1 MRINKTANTMKKMML
16 LATAFVL
23 VALSVSAQQAETFPS
38 YIEVN
43 GVAEKEIAPNEIYL
57 SITINERDSKGKI
70 SIDEQQRDMVAVL
83 KKLGVKPAEQLKMLD
98 LTSSYFKRGNALA
111 KAQYEL
117 KLSSATEVAR
127 VWRALDELGISQVT
141 VQKVSHTDIETLKA
155 EVRADAMR
163 AARDNA
169 RALAEAIDQKAGKCF
184 WIADYS
190 SPVRTT
196 YAVANMKARGVME
209 ESVSFDAMVEEEGLE
224 FQTINLQHRVQA
236 KFVLE

>member
-1 MRINKTANTMKKMML
+1 MKKMML
-16 LATAFVL
+16 VLAALMV
-23 VALSVSAQQAETFPS
+23 VAASASAQQTEAFPS
-38 YIEVN
+38 YIEVT
-43 GVAEKEIAPNEIYL
+43 GVAEKEVAPNEIYL

-70 SIDEQQRDMVAVL
+70 SVDEQQREMLAAL
-83 KKLGVKPAEQLKMLD
+83 KKLGVKPDSQLKMVD

-117 KLSSATEVAR
+117 KLGSAVEVAK
-127 VWRALDELGISQVT
+127 VWRALDGLGISQVT
-141 VQKVSHTDIETLKA
+141 VTKVSHTDLEKFKA
-155 EVRADAMR
+155 ETRTEAIR

-190 SPVRTT
+190 SPVRTV
-196 YAVANMKARGVME
+196 YAAANLKSR
-209 ESVSFDAMVEEEGLE
+209 AMVEEASFDAVVEKEGLE

>member
-1 MRINKTANTMKKMML
+1 MKKMML
-16 LATAFVL
+16 VLAAL
-23 VALSVSAQQAETFPS
+23 VVVAASASAQQTEAFPS
-38 YIEVN
+38 YIEVT
-43 GVAEKEIAPNEIYL
+43 GVAEKEVAPNEIYL

-70 SIDEQQRDMVAVL
+70 SVDEQQREMLAAL
-83 KKLGVKPAEQLKMLD
+83 KKLGVKPDSQLKMVD

-117 KLSSATEVAR
+117 KLGSAVEVAK
-127 VWRALDELGISQVT
+127 VWRALDGLGISQVT
-141 VQKVSHTDIETLKA
+141 VQKVSHTDLEKYKA
-155 EVRADAMR
+155 ETRTEAIR

-190 SPVRTT
+190 SPVRTV
-196 YAVANMKARGVME
+196 YAAANLKSRAMVE
-209 ESVSFDAMVEEEGLE
+209 EASFDAVVEEEGLE

>member
-1 MRINKTANTMKKMML
+1 MIF
-16 LATAFVL
+16 LAAAFVL
-23 VALSVSAQQAETFPS
+23 VALSVSAQQTETFPS

-43 GVAEKEIAPNEIYL
+43 GVAEREVAPNEIYL

-83 KKLGVKPAEQLKMLD
+83 KKLGVKPAEQLKMMD

-117 KLSSATEVAR
+117 KLTSAVEVAR

>member
-1 MRINKTANTMKKMML
+1 MIFLM
-16 LATAFVL
+16 ATL
-23 VALSVSAQQAETFPS
+23 VALATTASAQPTETFPS

-43 GVAEKEIAPNEIYL
+43 GVAEREVAPNEIYL

-70 SIDEQQRDMVAVL
+70 SIDEQQREMVAVL
-83 KKLGVKPAEQLKMLD
+83 KKLGVKPAEQLKMQD
-98 LTSSYFKRGNALA
+98 LTSSYFKRGNALT

-117 KLSSATEVAR
+117 KLTSAVEVAS

-141 VQKVSHTDIETLKA
+141 VQKVSHTDIEALKA

-190 SPVRTT
+190 SPVKTT

-224 FQTINLQHRVQA
+224 FQTISLQHRVQA

>member
-1 MRINKTANTMKKMML
+1 MKKMMFL
-16 LATAFVL
+16 LAAMV
-23 VALSVSAQQAETFPS
+23 VALSASAQQVEAFPS
-38 YIEVN
+38 YIEVT
-43 GVAEKEIAPNEIYL
+43 GVAEKEVAPNEIFL

-70 SIDEQQRDMVAVL
+70 SIDEQQREMLAAL
-83 KKLGVKPAEQLKMLD
+83 KKLGVKADEQLKMVD

-117 KLSSATEVAR
+117 KLGSAAEVAK
-127 VWRALDELGISQVT
+127 VWRALDGLGISQVT
-141 VQKVSHTDIETLKA
+141 VQKVSHSDLEKFKA
-155 EVRADAMR
+155 ETRSEAIR

-169 RALAEAIDQKAGKCF
+169 RALAEAINQKAGKCF

-190 SPVRTT
+190 SPVRTV
-196 YAVANMKARGVME
+196 YAAANLKSRAMAE
-209 ESVSFDAMVEEEGLE
+209 ETSFDAVVEEEGLE

>member
-1 MRINKTANTMKKMML
+1 MKKMIF
-16 LATAFVL
+16 LAAAFVL

-117 KLSSATEVAR
+117 KLTSAVEVAR

>member
-1 MRINKTANTMKKMML
+1 MKKMML

-43 GVAEKEIAPNEIYL
+43 GVAEREVAPNEIYL

-127 VWRALDELGISQVT
+127 VWRALDELDISQVT

-209 ESVSFDAMVEEEGLE
+209 ESVSFDAMVKEEGLE

>member
-1 MRINKTANTMKKMML
+1 MKKMIF
-16 LATAFVL
+16 LAAAFVL

-117 KLSSATEVAR
+117 KLTSAVEVAH

-141 VQKVSHTDIETLKA
+141 VQKVSHTDIETFKK

-209 ESVSFDAMVEEEGLE
+209 ESASFDAIVEEEGLE

>member
-1 MRINKTANTMKKMML
+1 MKKMIF

-117 KLSSATEVAR
+117 KLTSAVEVAR
-127 VWRALDELGISQVT
+127 VWRSLDELGISQVT
-141 VQKVSHTDIETLKA
+141 VQKVSHTDIETFKK

-169 RALAEAIDQKAGKCF
+169 RALAEAINQKAGKCF

-190 SPVRTT
+190 SPVKTT
-196 YAVANMKARGVME
+196 FAVANMKARGVME

>member
-1 MRINKTANTMKKMML
+1 MKKMML
-16 LATAFVL
+16 VLAALMV
-23 VALSVSAQQAETFPS
+23 VAASASAQQTEAFPS
-38 YIEVN
+38 YIEVT

-70 SIDEQQRDMVAVL
+70 SVDEQQREMLAAL
-83 KKLGVKPAEQLKMLD
+83 KKLGVKPDSQLKMVD

-117 KLSSATEVAR
+117 KLGSAVEVAK
-127 VWRALDELGISQVT
+127 VWRALDGLGISQVT
-141 VQKVSHTDIETLKA
+141 VTKVSHTDLEKFKA
-155 EVRADAMR
+155 ETRTEAIR

-190 SPVRTT
+190 SPVRTV
-196 YAVANMKARGVME
+196 YAAANLKSRAMVE
-209 ESVSFDAMVEEEGLE
+209 EASFDAVVEEEGLE

>member
-1 MRINKTANTMKKMML
+1 MIF
-16 LATAFVL
+16 LAAAFVL

-117 KLSSATEVAR
+117 KLTSAVEVAR

-141 VQKVSHTDIETLKA
+141 VQKVSHTDIETFKK

-190 SPVRTT
+190 SPVKTT
-196 YAVANMKARGVME
+196 FAVANMKARGVME

>member
-1 MRINKTANTMKKMML
+1 MKKMTFL
-16 LATAFVL
+16 LAAMV
-23 VALSVSAQQAETFPS
+23 VALSASAQQVEAFPS
-38 YIEVN
+38 YIEVT
-43 GVAEKEIAPNEIYL
+43 GVAEKEVAPNEIFL

-70 SIDEQQRDMVAVL
+70 SIDEQQREMLAAL
-83 KKLGVKPAEQLKMLD
+83 KKLGVKADEQLKMVD

-117 KLSSATEVAR
+117 KLGSAAEVAK
-127 VWRALDELGISQVT
+127 VWRALDGLGISQVT
-141 VQKVSHTDIETLKA
+141 VQKVSHSDLEKFKA
-155 EVRADAMR
+155 ETRSEAIR

-190 SPVRTT
+190 SPVRTV
-196 YAVANMKARGVME
+196 YAAANLKSRAMAE
-209 ESVSFDAMVEEEGLE
+209 ETSFDAVVEEEGLE

>member
-1 MRINKTANTMKKMML
+1 MKKMML
-16 LATAFVL
+16 VLATLMV
-23 VALSVSAQQAETFPS
+23 VAASASAQQTEAFPS
-38 YIEVN
+38 YIEVT
-43 GVAEKEIAPNEIYL
+43 GVAEKEVAPNEIYL

-70 SIDEQQRDMVAVL
+70 SVDEQQREMLAAL
-83 KKLGVKPAEQLKMLD
+83 KKLGVKPDSQLKMVD

-117 KLSSATEVAR
+117 KLGSAVEVAK
-127 VWRALDELGISQVT
+127 VWRALDGLGISQVT
-141 VQKVSHTDIETLKA
+141 VTKVSHTDLEKFKA
-155 EVRADAMR
+155 ETRTEAIR

-190 SPVRTT
+190 SPVRTV
-196 YAVANMKARGVME
+196 YAAANLKSRAMVE
-209 ESVSFDAMVEEEGLE
+209 EASFDAVVEEEGLE

>member
-1 MRINKTANTMKKMML
+1 MKKMIF
-16 LATAFVL
+16 LAAAFLL

-57 SITINERDSKGKI
+57 SITINERDSKGKL

-83 KKLGVKPAEQLKMLD
+83 KKLGVKPTEQLKMLD

-117 KLSSATEVAR
+117 KLTSAVEVAR

-141 VQKVSHTDIETLKA
+141 VQKVSHTDIETFKK

-190 SPVRTT
+190 SPVKTT
-196 YAVANMKARGVME
+196 FAVANMKARGVME

>member
-1 MRINKTANTMKKMML
+1 MKKMML
-16 LATAFVL
+16 VLAAL
-23 VALSVSAQQAETFPS
+23 VVVAASASAQQTEAFPS
-38 YIEVN
+38 YIEVT
-43 GVAEKEIAPNEIYL
+43 GVAEKEVAPNEIYL

-70 SIDEQQRDMVAVL
+70 SVDEQQREMLAAL
-83 KKLGVKPAEQLKMLD
+83 KKLGVKPDSQLKMVD

-117 KLSSATEVAR
+117 KLGSAVEVAK
-127 VWRALDELGISQVT
+127 VWRALDGLGISQVT
-141 VQKVSHTDIETLKA
+141 VTKVSHTELEKFKA
-155 EVRADAMR
+155 ETRTEAIR

-190 SPVRTT
+190 SPVRTV
-196 YAVANMKARGVME
+196 YAAANLKSRAMVE
-209 ESVSFDAMVEEEGLE
+209 EASFDAVVEEEGLE

>member
-1 MRINKTANTMKKMML
+1 MA
-16 LATAFVL
+16 AAFVL
-23 VALSVSAQQAETFPS
+23 VALTVSAQQAETFPS

-117 KLSSATEVAR
+117 KLTSAVEVAR

-141 VQKVSHTDIETLKA
+141 VQKVSHTDIETFKK

-196 YAVANMKARGVME
+196 YAVANMKARGIME

>member
-1 MRINKTANTMKKMML
+1 MIF
-16 LATAFVL
+16 LAAAFVL
-23 VALSVSAQQAETFPS
+23 VALSVSAQQTETFPS

-117 KLSSATEVAR
+117 KLTSAVEVTR
-127 VWRALDELGISQVT
+127 VWHALDELGISQVT
-141 VQKVSHTDIETLKA
+141 VQKVSHTDIETFKK

-190 SPVRTT
+190 SPVKTT
-196 YAVANMKARGVME
+196 FAVANMKARGVME

>member
-1 MRINKTANTMKKMML
+1 MIF
-16 LATAFVL
+16 LAAAFVL

-43 GVAEKEIAPNEIYL
+43 GVAEREVAPNEIYL

-117 KLSSATEVAR
+117 KLTSAVEVAR

-141 VQKVSHTDIETLKA
+141 VQKVSHTDIETFKK

-190 SPVRTT
+190 SPVKTT
-196 YAVANMKARGVME
+196 FAVANMKARGVME
-209 ESVSFDAMVEEEGLE
+209 ESASFDAIVEEEGLE

>member
-1 MRINKTANTMKKMML
+1 MKKMML
-16 LATAFVL
+16 VLAALMV
-23 VALSVSAQQAETFPS
+23 VAASASAQQTEAFPS
-38 YIEVN
+38 YIEVT
-43 GVAEKEIAPNEIYL
+43 GVAEKEVAPNEIYL

-70 SIDEQQRDMVAVL
+70 SVDEQQREMLAAL
-83 KKLGVKPAEQLKMLD
+83 KKLGVKPDSQLKMVD

-117 KLSSATEVAR
+117 KLGSAVEVAK
-127 VWRALDELGISQVT
+127 VWRALDGLGISQVT
-141 VQKVSHTDIETLKA
+141 VTKVSHTDLEKFKA
-155 EVRADAMR
+155 ETRTEAIR

-190 SPVRTT
+190 SPVRSV
-196 YAVANMKARGVME
+196 YAAANLKSRAMVE
-209 ESVSFDAMVEEEGLE
+209 EASFDAVVEEEGLE

>member
-1 MRINKTANTMKKMML
+1 MKKMMFL
-16 LATAFVL
+16 LAAMV
-23 VALSVSAQQAETFPS
+23 VALSASAQQIEAFPS
-38 YIEVN
+38 YIEVT
-43 GVAEKEIAPNEIYL
+43 GVAEKEVAPNEIFL

-70 SIDEQQRDMVAVL
+70 SIDEQQREMLAAL
-83 KKLGVKPAEQLKMLD
+83 KKLGVKADEQLKMVD

-117 KLSSATEVAR
+117 KLGSAAEVAK
-127 VWRALDELGISQVT
+127 VWRALDGLGISQVT
-141 VQKVSHTDIETLKA
+141 VQKVSHSDLEKFKA
-155 EVRADAMR
+155 ETRSEAIR

-190 SPVRTT
+190 SPVRTV
-196 YAVANMKARGVME
+196 YAAANLKSRAMAE
-209 ESVSFDAMVEEEGLE
+209 ETSFDAVVEEEGLE

>member
-1 MRINKTANTMKKMML
+1 MKKMML
-16 LATAFVL
+16 VLAALMV
-23 VALSVSAQQAETFPS
+23 VAASASAQQTEAFPS
-38 YIEVN
+38 YIEVT
-43 GVAEKEIAPNEIYL
+43 GVAEKEVAPNEIYL

-70 SIDEQQRDMVAVL
+70 SVDEQQREMLAAL
-83 KKLGVKPAEQLKMLD
+83 KKLGVKPDSQLKMVD

-117 KLSSATEVAR
+117 KLGSAVEVAK
-127 VWRALDELGISQVT
+127 VWRALDGLGISQVT
-141 VQKVSHTDIETLKA
+141 VTKVSHTDLEKFKA
-155 EVRADAMR
+155 ETRTEAIR

-190 SPVRTT
+190 SPVRTV
-196 YAVANMKARGVME
+196 YAAANLKSRAMVE
-209 ESVSFDAMVEEEGLE
+209 EASFDAVVEEEGLE
-224 FQTINLQHRVQA
+224 FQTIKLQHRVQA

>member
-1 MRINKTANTMKKMML
+1 MKKMML
-16 LATAFVL
+16 VLAALMV
-23 VALSVSAQQAETFPS
+23 VAASASAQQTEAFPS
-38 YIEVN
+38 YIEVT
-43 GVAEKEIAPNEIYL
+43 GVAEKEVAPNEIYL
-57 SITINERDSKGKI
+57 SITINERDSRGKI
-70 SIDEQQRDMVAVL
+70 SVDEQQREMLAAL
-83 KKLGVKPAEQLKMLD
+83 KKLGVKPDSQLKMVD

-117 KLSSATEVAR
+117 KLGSAVEVAK
-127 VWRALDELGISQVT
+127 VWRVLDGLGISQVT
-141 VQKVSHTDIETLKA
+141 VTKVSHTDLEKFKA
-155 EVRADAMR
+155 ETRTEAIR

-190 SPVRTT
+190 SPVRTV
-196 YAVANMKARGVME
+196 YAAANLKSRAMVE
-209 ESVSFDAMVEEEGLE
+209 EASFDAVVEEEGLE

>member
-1 MRINKTANTMKKMML
+1 MKKMML

-43 GVAEKEIAPNEIYL
+43 GVAEREVAPNEIYL

-196 YAVANMKARGVME
+196 YAVANMKARSFME
-209 ESVSFDAMVEEEGLE
+209 ESVSFDAIVEEEGLE

>member
-1 MRINKTANTMKKMML
+1 MKKMIF
-16 LATAFVL
+16 LAAAFVL

-43 GVAEKEIAPNEIYL
+43 GVAEREVAPNEIYL

-83 KKLGVKPAEQLKMLD
+83 KKLGVKPAEQLKMMD

-117 KLSSATEVAR
+117 KLTSAVEVAR

-141 VQKVSHTDIETLKA
+141 VQKVSHTDIETFKK

-190 SPVRTT
+190 SPVKTT
-196 YAVANMKARGVME
+196 FAVANMKARGVME
-209 ESVSFDAMVEEEGLE
+209 ESVSFDAMVEEEGLD

>member
-1 MRINKTANTMKKMML
+1 MKKNLLLIAAVLL
-16 LATAFVL
+16 LAGKV
-23 VALSVSAQQAETFPS
+23 VAQQVEAFPS
-38 YIEVN
+38 FIEVT
-43 GVAEKEIAPNEIYL
+43 GVAEKEVSPNEIYL

-70 SIDEQQRDMVAVL
+70 SIDEQQREMLSAL
-83 KKLGVKPAEQLKMLD
+83 KKLGVKPDEQLKMID
-98 LTSSYFKRGNALA
+98 LTSAYFKRGNALS

-117 KLSSATEVAR
+117 KLGSATEVAR
-127 VWRALDELGISQVT
+127 VWRALDGLGISQVT
-141 VQKVSHTDIETLKA
+141 VAKVSHTDIERLKA
-155 EVRADAMR
+155 ETRTEAMR

-196 YAVANMKARGVME
+196 FTVANIKARGVME
-209 ESVSFDAMVEEEGLE
+209 EAASFDAVVEEEGLE

>member
-1 MRINKTANTMKKMML
+1 
-16 LATAFVL
+16 
-23 VALSVSAQQAETFPS
+23 
-38 YIEVN
+38 
-43 GVAEKEIAPNEIYL
+43 
-57 SITINERDSKGKI
+57 
-70 SIDEQQRDMVAVL
+70 
-83 KKLGVKPAEQLKMLD
+83 MLD

-117 KLSSATEVAR
+117 KLASAVEVAR

-141 VQKVSHTDIETLKA
+141 VQKVSHTDIETFKK

-190 SPVRTT
+190 SPVKTT
-196 YAVANMKARGVME
+196 FAVANMKARGVME
-209 ESVSFDAMVEEEGLE
+209 ESVSFDAIVEEEGLE

>member
-1 MRINKTANTMKKMML
+1 MKKMIF
-16 LATAFVL
+16 LAAAVVL

-117 KLSSATEVAR
+117 KLTSAVEVAR

>member
-1 MRINKTANTMKKMML
+1 MKKMMFL
-16 LATAFVL
+16 LAAMV
-23 VALSVSAQQAETFPS
+23 VALSASAQQIEAFPS
-38 YIEVN
+38 YIEVT
-43 GVAEKEIAPNEIYL
+43 GVAEKEVAPNEIFL

-70 SIDEQQRDMVAVL
+70 SIDEQQREMLAAL
-83 KKLGVKPAEQLKMLD
+83 KKLGVKADEQLKMVD

-117 KLSSATEVAR
+117 KLGSAAEVAK
-127 VWRALDELGISQVT
+127 VWRALDGLGISQVT
-141 VQKVSHTDIETLKA
+141 VQKVSHSDLEKFKA
-155 EVRADAMR
+155 ETRSEAIR

-190 SPVRTT
+190 SPVRTV
-196 YAVANMKARGVME
+196 YAAANLKSRAMTE
-209 ESVSFDAMVEEEGLE
+209 ETSFDAVVEEEGLE

>member
-1 MRINKTANTMKKMML
+1 MKKMIFL
-16 LATAFVL
+16 LAALL
-23 VALSVSAQQAETFPS
+23 VATTVSAQQPEAYPS
-38 YIEVN
+38 YVEVN

-57 SITINERDSKGKI
+57 AITINERDSKGKI
-70 SIDEQQRDMVAVL
+70 SVDEQQREMIAAL
-83 KKLGVKPAEQLKMLD
+83 KKAGVKPDEQLKMID
-98 LTSSYFKRGNALA
+98 LASSYFKRGNALA

-117 KLSSATEVAR
+117 KLSTAAEVAR
-127 VWRALDELGISQVT
+127 VWRMLDAMGISQVSI
-141 VQKVSHTDIETLKA
+141 KKLSHSDLEKFKA

-169 RALAEAIDQKAGKCF
+169 QALAEAIDQRIGKCF

-190 SPVRTT
+190 SPVRATF
-196 YAVANMKARGVME
+196 AANVKARGVME
-209 ESVSFDAMVEEEGLE
+209 DSLSFEETVEEEGLE

>member
-1 MRINKTANTMKKMML
+1 MKKMML

-43 GVAEKEIAPNEIYL
+43 GVAEREVAPNEIYL

-117 KLSSATEVAR
+117 KLSSAVEVAR

>member
-1 MRINKTANTMKKMML
+1 MKTKL
-16 LATAFVL
+16 LLL
-23 VALSVSAQQAETFPS
+23 VALFATFTASAQLTEAYPS
-38 YIEVN
+38 YLQVN
-43 GVAEKEIAPNEIYL
+43 GSAEREVAPDEIYL

-70 SIDEQQRDMVAVL
+70 SIDEQQREMLSAL
-83 KKLGVKPAEQLKMLD
+83 KKLGVKSSEQLKMID

-117 KLSSATEVAR
+117 KLGSAAEVAR

-141 VQKVSHTDIETLKA
+141 VQKVSHTDLERFKKETRD
-155 EVRADAMR
+155 EAMR
-163 AARDNA
+163 TARDNA
-169 RALAEAIDQKAGKCF
+169 RALAEAIDQQAGRCF

-190 SPVRTT
+190 SPVRTV
-196 YAVANMKARGVME
+196 YAANLKARGVTDE
-209 ESVSFDAMVEEEGLE
+209 TLSFDAAVAEEGLE

>member
-1 MRINKTANTMKKMML
+1 MKKMML
-16 LATAFVL
+16 VLAAL
-23 VALSVSAQQAETFPS
+23 VVVAASASAQQTEAFPS
-38 YIEVN
+38 YIEVT
-43 GVAEKEIAPNEIYL
+43 GVAEKEVAPNEIYL

-70 SIDEQQRDMVAVL
+70 SVDEQQREMLAAL
-83 KKLGVKPAEQLKMLD
+83 KKLGVKPDSQLKMVD

-117 KLSSATEVAR
+117 KLGSAVEVAK
-127 VWRALDELGISQVT
+127 VWRALDGLGISQVT
-141 VQKVSHTDIETLKA
+141 VTKVSHTDLEKFKA
-155 EVRADAMR
+155 ETRTEAIR

-190 SPVRTT
+190 SPVRTV
-196 YAVANMKARGVME
+196 YAAANLKSRAMVE
-209 ESVSFDAMVEEEGLE
+209 EASFDAVVEEEGLE
-224 FQTINLQHRVQA
+224 SQTINLQHRVQA

>member
-1 MRINKTANTMKKMML
+1 MKKMML

-43 GVAEKEIAPNEIYL
+43 GVAEREVAPNEIYL

-117 KLSSATEVAR
+117 KLTSAVEVAR

>member
-1 MRINKTANTMKKMML
+1 MKKMML
-16 LATAFVL
+16 VLAALMV
-23 VALSVSAQQAETFPS
+23 VAASASAQQTEAFPS
-38 YIEVN
+38 YIEVT
-43 GVAEKEIAPNEIYL
+43 GVAEKEVAPNEIYL

-70 SIDEQQRDMVAVL
+70 SVDEQQREMLAAL
-83 KKLGVKPAEQLKMLD
+83 KKLGVKPDSQLKMVD

-117 KLSSATEVAR
+117 KLGSAVEVAK
-127 VWRALDELGISQVT
+127 VWRALDGLGISQVT
-141 VQKVSHTDIETLKA
+141 VTKVSHTDLEKFKA
-155 EVRADAMR
+155 ETRTEAMR

-190 SPVRTT
+190 SPVRTV
-196 YAVANMKARGVME
+196 YAAANLKSRAMVE
-209 ESVSFDAMVEEEGLE
+209 EASFDAVVEEEGLE

>member
-1 MRINKTANTMKKMML
+1 MKKMML

-23 VALSVSAQQAETFPS
+23 VALSVSAQQTETFPS

-43 GVAEKEIAPNEIYL
+43 GVAEREVAPNEIYL

-117 KLSSATEVAR
+117 KLSSAVEVAR
-127 VWRALDELGISQVT
+127 VWRALDELGISQET